1 MRQHYKSGD
10 YNAVCDICGGK
21 FKASSM
27 LKTWDG
33 FYTFR
38 HDWYPRNPLDF
49 PVKIKEDPTPEWT
62 RPYGE
67 ALDTG
72 GDELVL
78 TGIIQFYN
86 GVANSPSI
94 PNILNTST
102 VTYSANYIDG
112 PQGEYAL
119 TIQPKIGFYITTT
132 QQMELSTLKYSVT
145 I

>member
-33 FYTFR
+33 LYVCR
-38 HDWYPRNPLDF
+38 QDWYPRQPLDF
-49 PVKIKEDPTPEWT
+49 PVKLKEDPTPEWT

-67 ALDTG
+67 DLNTAG
-72 GDELVL
+72 AELVL

-102 VTYSANYIDG
+102 VTYSANYVDG
-112 PQGEYAL
+112 PQGTYTL
-119 TIQPKIGFYITTT
+119 TIEPGYGFYITTT
-132 QQMELSTLKYSVT
+132 QPLELSTLQYSVT